1 MRRLDGGGKRT
12 RMDVLRG
19 SNSKQAPLVL
29 VHPGRGIHFF
39 RACRERLRRSRLRRP
54 TPTPR
59 AYDSRGQLL
68 IMTQPS
74 ASTQIRHPRLMAA
87 GLPNGATA
95 VAPAAIAISTQPKT
109 FGPISSTSSF
119 WYAVR

>member
-1 MRRLDGGGKRT
+1 MRSPGSTVEDVFKRT

-39 RACRERLRRSRLRRP
+39 RACRERPVTPANRRLRQ
-54 TPTPR
+54 PR
-59 AYDSRGQLL
+59 SGHTALGINPNQASSLYGRGLTKRRKGDS
-68 IMTQPS
+68 
-74 ASTQIRHPRLMAA
+74 A
-87 GLPNGATA
+87 GGDRDIDTA
-95 VAPAAIAISTQPKT
+95 IDIQSDIVDE
-109 FGPISSTSSF
+109 FF